1 MRSIKAKPVSETLIK
16 FFTRFGLTSKLFRDQ
31 LDALGIDIVT
41 SSAYHPQSQGALERI
56 HQTLKSMIK
65 AYCLEHDKDWN
76 KGLPLLLFAI
86 REVPNESLG
95 FSPFELVF
103 GRNVRSP

>member
-1 MRSIKAKPVSETLIK
+1 M
-16 FFTRFGLTSKLFRDQ
+16 FRDQ
-31 LDALGIDIVT
+31 LNALGIDIT
-41 SSAYHPQSQGALERI
+41 SSAYHPQSHGAYERF

-76 KGLPLLLFAI
+76 EGLPLLLFAMT
-86 REVPNESLG
+86 REVPNESLC

-103 GRNVRSP
+103 GRNVRGPLALREKLKFGMTVKPLES